1 MKIREAVFILK
12 MIKDECEKDHLDSEA
27 QACDLAIRILH
38 FWDLNVKYIQDLER
52 EGKSHDTN
60 GSL

>member
-1 MKIREAVFILK
+1 MKVVEAMHILG

-27 QACDLAIRILH
+27 QACDLAIRILN
-38 FWDLNVKYIQDLER
+38 FWDLNLKYIHNLER
-52 EGKSHDTN
+52 EGKSHDTD

>member
-1 MKIREAVFILK
+1 MKVREAVFILK
-12 MIKDECEKDHLDSEA
+12 MIRESCEKAHMDTEA
-27 QACDLAIRILH
+27 ASLDLAIRILN